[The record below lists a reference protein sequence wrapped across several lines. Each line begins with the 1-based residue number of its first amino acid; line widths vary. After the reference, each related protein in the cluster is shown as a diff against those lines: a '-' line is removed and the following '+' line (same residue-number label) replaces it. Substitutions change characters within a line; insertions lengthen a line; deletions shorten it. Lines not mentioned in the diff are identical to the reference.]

1 MTPDETVERLRK
13 QMYAARLN
21 DAVPDMVTALRAI
34 MNGVG
39 NDHAFCLAMAIT
51 LGMEIAS
58 NEGIADRERDN
69 QMASMIEI
77 AQGVYQIIRQGEQED
92 GI

>member
-1 MTPDETVERLRK
+1 MTPDETVELLRK

-21 DAVPDMVTALRAI
+21 DAVPDLVNALRGI
-34 MNGVG
+34 MGGVG

-51 LGMEIAS
+51 LGVEIAS
-58 NEGIADRERDN
+58 NQGIADAERDN

-77 AQGVYQIIRQGEQED
+77 AHGVYRIIRQGERED
-92 GI
+92 GE